1 MSDES
6 GMAPMGS
13 ERRRQF
19 EEEIAAVRIKTGRA
33 EAEARFTVLGVVGL
47 ALGAVICFLAYF
59 QSTGQGDTHD
69 VISSVILALFGLSV
83 TVIGAALF
91 LRYSVARFLRFWL
104 LRLIYEQRTSNQQR
118 CGAAGRRPLSKQR
131 CGAER
136 SSSTRSPDR
145 RSRRSGA
152 ERMSQNTAVVLEGG
166 EAVPVHPHAEEDLL
180 GVLAVLGGGAQL
192 GGDLVELHR

>member
-59 QSTGQGDTHD
+59 QSTGQGNTRD

-104 LRLIYEQRTSNQQR
+104 LRLIYEQKDQ
-118 CGAAGRRPLSKQR
+118 
-131 CGAER
+131 
-136 SSSTRSPDR
+136 
-145 RSRRSGA
+145 
-152 ERMSQNTAVVLEGG
+152 
-166 EAVPVHPHAEEDLL
+166 
-180 GVLAVLGGGAQL
+180 
-192 GGDLVELHR
+192 